1 MVKNLFK
8 DKGRIA
14 GDTFGFTINNVY
26 NPLSMSAVEFTIT
39 TFSGVDFESPTYVT
53 YLGVID

>member
-1 MVKNLFK
+1 VKNLFG

-14 GDTFGFTINNVY
+14 GDTFSFKINQVL
-26 NPLSMSAVEFTIT
+26 NPLSMSAVEWTVT
-39 TFSGVDFESPTYVT
+39 TFSGIDFESASSVT